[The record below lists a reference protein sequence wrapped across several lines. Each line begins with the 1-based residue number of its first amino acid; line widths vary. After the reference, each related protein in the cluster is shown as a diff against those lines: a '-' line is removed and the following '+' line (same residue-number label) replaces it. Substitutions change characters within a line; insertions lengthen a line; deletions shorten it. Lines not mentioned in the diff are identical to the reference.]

1 MVRYLSAAELC
12 GLHELIAEAAGTEAS
27 LLDEGKLEAASL
39 RPQNA
44 AYYDAAGLYE
54 QAAVLITGIALARAF
69 SDGNKRLAVL
79 AGSTFL
85 DLNGILVR
93 APTHAFAEQILA
105 IVSREWRVALDPATR
120 QLAAWLEKYA
130 RPVENP
136 TGS

>member
-12 GLHELIAEAAGTEAS
+12 GLHELITEAVGTEAS

-44 AYYDAAGLYE
+44 AYYDAAGLFE

-120 QLAAWLEKYA
+120 QLAAWLEKHA
-130 RPVENP
+130 QPVENP